1 MQTFRTEGNYRSA
14 DRLSA
19 AELRAAMASRE
30 ILQSTA
36 LAFDT
41 ARQLRF
47 EFGGLRAVMPF
58 EQCADGAETGS
69 VRDIAILTRVGRPT
83 CFVIEGMDTDE
94 TGSPAPKHSGCARPI
109 TSTRS
114 SPAISSPAP

>member
-1 MQTFRTEGNYRSA
+1 MMQTFRTEGNYRSA

-47 EFGGLRAVMPF
+47 EFGGIGTQLQQQHYVIIIRIGFYGFFPIF
-58 EQCADGAETGS
+58 G
-69 VRDIAILTRVGRPT
+69 IL
-83 CFVIEGMDTDE
+83 
-94 TGSPAPKHSGCARPI
+94 
-109 TSTRS
+109 
-114 SPAISSPAP
+114 